1 MCWRGAVYRF
11 PTRVFVSGGL
21 SLTVLLARVTGSRG
35 LMVAAVTEPGAAKG
49 GVTALG
55 VGVARDCWLLSRDC
69 RRAGRLFCRT
79 TTQLVFT
86 NVTVHGS
93 TWHSPSSSDPP

>member
-1 MCWRGAVYRF
+1 MCWRDAVCRF

-35 LMVAAVTEPGAAKG
+35 LMVAAVTEPGAARG

-55 VGVARDCWLLSRDC
+55 VAVARDCWLLSRDC
-69 RRAGRLFCRT
+69 RRAGRLFCGT

-86 NVTVHGS
+86 NAAVHSGVP
-93 TWHSPSSSDPP
+93 HSPSSSDPP